1 LGGELTMT
9 TKKVDINEF
18 LDKQKEVKKWED
30 NYLKKS
36 GKRRLPNYVI
46 FKDGYRARIS
56 DWIDAVKRYTAFMQT
71 KGYVPKYV
79 NVVVYKPEAKPTPKP
94 EATYYYP
101 TTTFTQDVGSGCFGC
116 TWIPNKNKKHCGVDV
131 DRGDVGKAVRS
142 IADGK
147 VVYVTD
153 PENDDDWDYG
163 VGIKHNINSETYYT
177 ISWHLEK
184 IKVKTGQTVKA
195 GQQLGVIGKVD
206 PGQYTGVAHLHFG
219 VSRSFSTKG
228 ALYPSEFPGPFI
240 EPFAFLKKIGAKK

>member
-1 LGGELTMT
+1 MVI
-9 TKKVDINEF
+9 KKVKIEEFINKMNEI
-18 LDKQKEVKKWED
+18 KKWED
-30 NYLKKS
+30 ENFKKT
-36 GKRRLPNYVI
+36 GQRRLPNNVI
-46 FKDGYRARIS
+46 FRDGSEALIA
-56 DWIDAVKRYTAFMQT
+56 DWLDAVKRYSTWMSEN
-71 KGYVPKYV
+71 KVVPNYV
-79 NVVVYKPEAKPTPKP
+79 NVKIKDKNTSASGKQI
-94 EATYYYP
+94 YYYP
-101 TTTFTQDVGSGCFGC
+101 TSTFDQDVGSGCFGC

-163 VGIKHNINSETYYT
+163 VGIKHPILVDGKIKYYYT

-219 VSRSFSTKG
+219 VSTSFSTKG
-228 ALYPSEFPGPFI
+228 ALYPADFPGPFI
-240 EPFAFLKKIGAKK
+240 EPYSFLKAIGAKK